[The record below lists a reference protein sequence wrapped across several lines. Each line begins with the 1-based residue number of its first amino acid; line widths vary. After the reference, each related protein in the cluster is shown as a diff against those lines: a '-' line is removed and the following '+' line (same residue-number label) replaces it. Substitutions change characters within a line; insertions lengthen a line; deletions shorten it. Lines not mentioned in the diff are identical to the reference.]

1 MDLDFV
7 RKARHPMKITVT
19 QTYQQ
24 HINRLKLDQQASNN
38 TLQSENLRS
47 NIMQTHLNPEED
59 ETWTFSKRTDCQT
72 RGFERVFRLLE
83 FRCPV
88 MTPVEDIPELLAD
101 VHAH

>member
-1 MDLDFV
+1 
-7 RKARHPMKITVT
+7 MKITVT